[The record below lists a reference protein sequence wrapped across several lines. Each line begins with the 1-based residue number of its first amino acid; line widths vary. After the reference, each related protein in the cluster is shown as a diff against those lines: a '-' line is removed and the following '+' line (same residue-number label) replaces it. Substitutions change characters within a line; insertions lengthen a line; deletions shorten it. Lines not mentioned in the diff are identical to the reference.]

1 MQAFHEHEWEAAP
14 GLPEALP
21 SGEVILWQG
30 RPEVRPLALRAFH
43 VRKVACYFV
52 LMLAWQAIVLFDD
65 RMERSLVSEQLMVS
79 AVLIAA
85 ALLALWGAAWWSA
98 RTTLYTVTN
107 RRVVMRIGIVLSVT
121 FNLPFRQLKAA
132 HLKTY
137 GSECADIALELLP
150 TSRIGWFHLWP
161 HQRAWHLKHPQPTL
175 RCLAHADQVAEILA
189 AAWQKAQESS
199 VTYPRPH
206 RPQAVMLDGVAA

>member
-1 MQAFHEHEWEAAP
+1 MQAYHEHEWEAAP

-21 SGEVILWQG
+21 AGEVILWQG

-43 VRKVACYFV
+43 IRKVAGYFL

-65 RMERSLVSEQLMVS
+65 RVERSLVIEQLMVS
-79 AVLIAA
+79 VVLIAT
-85 ALLALWGAAWWSA
+85 ALVALWGAAWWSS

-121 FNLPFRQLKAA
+121 FNLPFRQIKAA
-132 HLKTY
+132 HLKSY
-137 GSECADIALELLP
+137 GTDYADIALELQP

-161 HQRAWHLKHPQPTL
+161 HQRAWHLKNPQPTL
-175 RCLAHADQVAEILA
+175 RCVQNANQVVETLAS
-189 AAWQKAQESS
+189 AWQRAQEEP
-199 VTYPRPH
+199 VTLPRPS
-206 RPQAVMLDGVAA
+206 RSQSVVLEGVAA

>member
-21 SGEVILWQG
+21 AGEVILWQG
-30 RPEVRPLALRAFH
+30 RPEVSPLAFRAFH
-43 VRKVACYFV
+43 VKKVACYFL
-52 LMLAWQAIVLFDD
+52 LMLAWQAMVLLDD
-65 RMERSLVSEQLMVS
+65 RVDRSLVTDQLMVS
-79 AVLIAA
+79 VILIAT
-85 ALLALWGAAWWSA
+85 ALLALWGAAWWSV

-121 FNLPFRQLKAA
+121 FNLPFRQIKAA

-137 GSECADIALELLP
+137 GSHCADIALELIP

-175 RCLAHADQVAEILA
+175 RCIANANQVAETLA
-189 AAWQKAQESS
+189 TAWQRSQEAQ
-199 VTYPRPH
+199 VTSHKPARPT
-206 RPQAVMLDGVAA
+206 PVVLEGVAA